1 MKAQGSGL
9 DTPEPTFLTSLGMG
23 AHGCNS
29 SAEQAET
36 SGLLDSL
43 ALYGK
48 LGLLI
53 LFGKMMRGTGGMISK
68 VVLWPSVVPTSAAAH
83 AHTYL
88 YIQYAHAHRH
98 TDTYVQVHIHT
109 KHIYTLHT
117 HTHTGAHIHTYVYT
131 TIPPTKVQLSI
142 AHLLAPTYPFLFNFH
157 LLLYF
162 FLS

>member
-48 LGLLI
+48 LSLLI
-53 LFGKMMRGTGGMISK
+53 LFGRHWRNDIKGCSLAFSSTHKCSC
-68 VVLWPSVVPTSAAAH
+68 TC
-83 AHTYL
+83 TY
-88 YIQYAHAHRH
+88 IF
-98 TDTYVQVHIHT
+98 IHT
-109 KHIYTLHT
+109 IRTCTQTHMYRYTYTQNIYTLHT
-117 HTHTGAHIHTYVYT
+117 HTHTGAHIHTYVCT
-131 TIPPTKVQLSI
+131 TIPPTNVQLSI
-142 AHLLAPTYPFLFNFH
+142 AYLLVPSYPFLFIFI
-157 LLLYF
+157 
-162 FLS
+162 